1 MKKAKSFLYL
11 TQLNTR
17 RIFRD
22 FKYVLLI
29 IALPMF
35 FYVIYPFAS

>member
-22 FKYVLLI
+22 FKYVLL
-29 IALPMF
+29 
-35 FYVIYPFAS
+35 